1 MAALD
6 RLISA
11 TLAKGLPLGSAF
23 RAWDSRLFIRKNV
36 RAHLQASLL
45 RVRGSF
51 TGYQFQ
57 LGPLPAF
64 VERLQPEC
72 LGDVQNAFRQPMQR
86 RRAWSEAILSKR
98 VLHDNSTKT
107 SAYVPQAVPD

>member
-11 TLAKGLPLGSAF
+11 TLAKGFPLGSAF

-86 RRAWSEAILSKR
+86 RGPGIETTRQSVPPVIQQR
-98 VLHDNSTKT
+98 VVG
-107 SAYVPQAVPD
+107 Y